1 MGGFLNQGESIE
13 QAAERVL
20 LDLTGLT
27 DVFMEQI
34 GVFGEV
40 DRDPGERV
48 LSTAY
53 FALINIHDYDFQL
66 AKSHNA
72 VWLPLNEL
80 PELIFDHR
88 EMVNRAIRALRRRA
102 GHQPIGFNLLSEL
115 FTLSQLQTLYEAIYG
130 EQLDKRNFRKKIHEM
145 DILEK
150 LEEKDKS
157 ASKRGAYY
165 YRFNKEKYDR
175 RLEDGVIFSFI

>member
-1 MGGFLNQGESIE
+1 
-13 QAAERVL
+13 
-20 LDLTGLT
+20 
-27 DVFMEQI
+27 MEQI

-40 DRDPGERV
+40 NRDPGERV

-66 AKSHNA
+66 AEAHNA
-72 VWLPLNEL
+72 VWVPLEDLPA
-80 PELIFDHR
+80 LIFDHKK
-88 EMVNRAIRALRRRA
+88 MVNRAIRALRRRA
-102 GHQPIGFNLLSEL
+102 GNQPIGFNLLPER
-115 FTLSQLQTLYEAIYG
+115 FTLSQLQTLYETIYG
-130 EQLDKRNFRKKIHEM
+130 EPLDKRNFRKKIHEM

-175 RLEDGVIFSFI
+175 RLENGAVFSFI